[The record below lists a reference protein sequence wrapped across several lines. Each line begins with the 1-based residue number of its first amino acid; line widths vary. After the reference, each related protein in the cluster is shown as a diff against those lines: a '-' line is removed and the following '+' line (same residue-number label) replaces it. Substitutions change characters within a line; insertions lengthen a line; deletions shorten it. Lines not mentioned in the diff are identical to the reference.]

1 MNKQQLKKCANQ
13 MDVKIRPPAKRFDG
27 GKFGPEILPQEDRD
41 WSIGTVTNDGADLHH
56 SGTQHRLQLPFDQ
69 ILDFM
74 SDPMRGKHFG
84 FLNLK
89 VQVNIGGDDIWV
101 DPIPYKSTTV
111 VGQLSVEKPQS

>member
-1 MNKQQLKKCANQ
+1 
-13 MDVKIRPPAKRFDG
+13 
-27 GKFGPEILPQEDRD
+27 
-41 WSIGTVTNDGADLHH
+41 
-56 SGTQHRLQLPFDQ
+56 
-69 ILDFM
+69 M